1 MPTQRKYPISIGM
14 TYELLQMLDE
24 KVAEGGFRSRSQ
36 LVEKI
41 LRENMDE
48 GCVHCSKIEK
58 LTSNHLLSLPYEI
71 EGTMEDLD
79 NYISEKLEFRRK
91 RSLLIDTIREESNLE
106 NIVSK
111 LNQHDFDREQ
121 VLLWI
126 DRLCMQGFAYQ
137 HPKGQFHVV

>member
-1 MPTQRKYPISIGM
+1 M

-58 LTSNHLLSLPYEI
+58 LTSNHLLSLPFEI

-91 RSLLIDTIREESNLE
+91 R
-106 NIVSK
+106 
-111 LNQHDFDREQ
+111 
-121 VLLWI
+121 
-126 DRLCMQGFAYQ
+126 
-137 HPKGQFHVV
+137 